1 MSVKRLIRDY
11 FGFSKTQTNG
21 FLLLMPSIF
30 VLLIFPTLF
39 HRLTRQE
46 YDKFESDQ
54 LKLDSMVALWEDRV
68 KIFEKIDD
76 VIELTSFD
84 PNTVS
89 IEQMRKLGLGKSLST
104 RIDNYRSAGGKFK
117 IKSDLKKIYG
127 LSDSLYQNLD
137 PFILLPDRLVSPNII
152 QPKKPQ
158 SNIKAAAV
166 IKKEKEAIEP
176 EIVRI
181 ELNTADSLVFQKLK
195 GIGPS
200 YSSRIVKYRE
210 LLGGFTSIDQIR
222 EVFGIS
228 DSLYQ
233 TLVPYLTIAESFVP
247 NQLNINLATFKELN
261 AHPYIS
267 YEQTK
272 AIMNGKSKF
281 GKFDNPEDLKR
292 LDLFDSIQIAKLT
305 PYLKFK

>member
-1 MSVKRLIRDY
+1 
-11 FGFSKTQTNG
+11 
-21 FLLLMPSIF
+21 
-30 VLLIFPTLF
+30 
-39 HRLTRQE
+39 
-46 YDKFESDQ
+46 
-54 LKLDSMVALWEDRV
+54 
-68 KIFEKIDD
+68 
-76 VIELTSFD
+76 
-84 PNTVS
+84 
-89 IEQMRKLGLGKSLST
+89 
-104 RIDNYRSAGGKFK
+104 
-117 IKSDLKKIYG
+117 LKKIYG
-127 LSDSLYQNLD
+127 LSDSLYQSLV

-166 IKKEKEAIEP
+166 IKKEKEEIEP

-181 ELNTADSLVFQKLK
+181 ELNTADSLVFRKLK

-281 GKFDNPEDLKR
+281 GKFENPEDLKR

>member
-1 MSVKRLIRDY
+1 MTAIILNLR
-11 FGFSKTQTNG
+11 
-21 FLLLMPSIF
+21 
-30 VLLIFPTLF
+30 
-39 HRLTRQE
+39 H
-46 YDKFESDQ
+46 
-54 LKLDSMVALWEDRV
+54 
-68 KIFEKIDD
+68 EKIDD

-89 IEQMRKLGLGKSLST
+89 IEQMLKLGLGKSLST
-104 RIDNYRSAGGKFK
+104 RIDNYRSAGGQFK